1 MIQQESSKHTIFNSK
16 SEYNRCTLPRLTTK
30 KGEKE
35 FAAWRKEKLESKKK
49 EEYLERKNRIMR
61 KERNKER
68 RVEMNIN
75 NIPPKKKRK
84 LTTEKFMTVKQM
96 LQGWKKEQKE
106 EGEEKMIDDSD
117 SDNTKV
123 RRIKLN
129 EELNHTNVE
138 KNKTADNKI
147 DEGEEEDIDWN
158 LEIKKYAVKQEE
170 RRE

>member
-1 MIQQESSKHTIFNSK
+1 
-16 SEYNRCTLPRLTTK
+16 
-30 KGEKE
+30 
-35 FAAWRKEKLESKKK
+35 
-49 EEYLERKNRIMR
+49 MR

>member
-1 MIQQESSKHTIFNSK
+1 
-16 SEYNRCTLPRLTTK
+16 
-30 KGEKE
+30 
-35 FAAWRKEKLESKKK
+35 
-49 EEYLERKNRIMR
+49 MR

-75 NIPPKKKRK
+75 NIPPKKNRK

-106 EGEEKMIDDSD
+106 EGEEKMIDD

-158 LEIKKYAVKQEE
+158 LEIKKYTVKLEE